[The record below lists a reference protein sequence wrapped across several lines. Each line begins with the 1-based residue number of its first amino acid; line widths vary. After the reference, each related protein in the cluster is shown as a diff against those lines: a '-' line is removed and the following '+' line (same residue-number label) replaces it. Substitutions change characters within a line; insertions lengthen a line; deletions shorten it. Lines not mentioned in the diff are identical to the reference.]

1 MYSKILVL
9 RFPVRETTQ
18 PLVCLLAKK
27 FDLNFNILKAT
38 VLPRKEGIMVLELT
52 GSRKKFDAGVDFLK
66 SQGVDIKS
74 AASEISRNDNKCI
87 QCGVCTAV
95 CPTSALSIVRPE
107 MRVEFNLEKC
117 SVCELCVST
126 CPARAM
132 RVRPTSE
139 VFFVE

>member
-52 GSRKKFDAGVDFLK
+52 GSRKKFNAGVEFLK

-74 AASEISRNDNKCI
+74 AASEISRNDTKCI
-87 QCGVCTAV
+87 HCGVCTAV

-126 CPARAM
+126 CPSRAM

-139 VFFVE
+139 AFFIE